1 MAAADDDATV
11 AAAVADA
18 DSGQIGGALEP
29 STIETEALGEPTNKR
44 SRIETEALQP
54 STRSIT
60 TGIPLGPWRRRAFIG
75 AAGGEGAARSDSPYC
90 ERPAAEGAA
99 AAAEGDA
106 AAETAVDATDGHGQ
120 SGLGSPSA
128 AGVRGR

>member
-11 AAAVADA
+11 AAADADA
-18 DSGQIGGALEP
+18 DSGQIGGALVEP

-75 AAGGEGAARSDSPYC
+75 AAGGEGAARSDSP
-90 ERPAAEGAA
+90 
-99 AAAEGDA
+99 
-106 AAETAVDATDGHGQ
+106 
-120 SGLGSPSA
+120 
-128 AGVRGR
+128 